1 MPSATPDKE
10 FMTACVRFTAEMAQG
25 HAQTIFYDIGNFYFN
40 IGHFCIFLNGL
51 FAFYP
56 IFVYLRGKKERMM
69 ISEIIGE
76 IIGWIMVPI
85 VVLLFV
91 AAFAVWIIYWLI
103 LLSYK
108 IRGKK
113 IPDELKFNNGGP
125 TYGPWGPC

>member
-1 MPSATPDKE
+1 
-10 FMTACVRFTAEMAQG
+10 
-25 HAQTIFYDIGNFYFN
+25 
-40 IGHFCIFLNGL
+40 
-51 FAFYP
+51 
-56 IFVYLRGKKERMM
+56 MM

-108 IRGKK
+108 IRGMK
-113 IPDELKFNNGGP
+113 IPDELKFDNGEWDGP
-125 TYGPWGPC
+125 YGPF